1 MLAIAEF
8 LQARDDRTILFA
20 FTSIITVN
28 PILHSRLPYDPLRD
42 VLPISP
48 AVDDFIAVA
57 ATLWLPA
64 NPCLSW
70 SILRERIANSL
81 NYASVPAGAQFG
93 IANFQKMNEIKMTFV
108 RYRNP
113 IASVT
118 DLMERRIQV
127 AIMPLSIVA
136 NTAAAGKLKLLA
148 AASNSH
154 YRTSKHPGSSRRS
167 TPLNFWG

>member
-1 MLAIAEF
+1 M
-8 LQARDDRTILFA
+8 
-20 FTSIITVN
+20 
-28 PILHSRLPYDPLRD
+28 
-42 VLPISP
+42 
-48 AVDDFIAVA
+48 
-57 ATLWLPA
+57 
-64 NPCLSW
+64 
-70 SILRERIANSL
+70 
-81 NYASVPAGAQFG
+81 PAGAQFG

-148 AASNSH
+148 AASD
-154 YRTSKHPGSSRRS
+154 SR
-167 TPLNFWG
+167 